1 MNDPDVMITV
11 VDRLGKL
18 EGLIVGL
25 QNSISQG
32 QASTTAFMS
41 RVERL
46 EQRQVELERNMVT
59 SSDIAALSQKV
70 DSLVTSDASRKGG
83 TAVVQ
88 WSAAQLAAW
97 ITVVISILALVGV
110 GINRE
115 TIRSSP
121 PSSENIQ
128 PRRDTPIPRLVP

>member
-1 MNDPDVMITV
+1 MSESDASMITV

-18 EGLIVGL
+18 EGLLVGL

-59 SSDIAALSQKV
+59 TAHISALAEKV
-70 DSLVTSDASRKGG
+70 DSLVASDASRRGATG
-83 TAVVQ
+83 AVQ
-88 WSAAQLAAW
+88 WSAGQVVAW
-97 ITVVISILALVGV
+97 VAVVIAALALVGV
-110 GINRE
+110 GVNRE
-115 TIRSSP
+115 ALQQQT
-121 PSSENIQ
+121 PSQQSK
-128 PRRDTPIPRLVP
+128 

>member
-1 MNDPDVMITV
+1 MTDSDGSIFAV

-59 SSDIAALSQKV
+59 TAHIAALTEKV
-70 DSLVTSDASRKGG
+70 DSLVASDASRRGATG
-83 TAVVQ
+83 AVQ
-88 WSAAQLAAW
+88 WSAGHVVAWAAVAVTALAM
-97 ITVVISILALVGV
+97 VGV
-110 GINRE
+110 GI
-115 TIRSSP
+115 RSEHTQQQQAPTQQS
-121 PSSENIQ
+121 Q
-128 PRRDTPIPRLVP
+128 